1 MIAGASML
9 VRSMR
14 AAPRQLRSFAS
25 TNKNIADIRKKYYE
39 NATQPTY
46 LKEPG
51 DQMVFYAAVGG
62 AFVGIATV
70 FYGLFSMSFGIN
82 KVQR

>member
-1 MIAGASML
+1 M
-9 VRSMR
+9 
-14 AAPRQLRSFAS
+14 RSFAS
-25 TNKNIADIRKKYYE
+25 ANKNIADIRKKYYE

-51 DQMVFYAAVGG
+51 DQVVFYAAVAG